1 MPVFILP
8 PAATAANCS
17 GGPQPDVERSRRL
30 WRASLPQE
38 GHIAGRFE
46 LPLTKH
52 RDAIL

>member
-38 GHIAGRFE
+38 VTSLAVSSYR
-46 LPLTKH
+46 
-52 RDAIL
+52 